1 MNWTEKKRKY
11 LALLCDPKC
20 RLSRNEIAEQ
30 LGVHSATLR
39 NWEKDE
45 EFRQALSDT
54 KTDAQEDREWV
65 TLKVVLFEKAME
77 GDVAAARL
85 LWQMR
90 EMQPTQDTEAGI
102 TLDQALELIG
112 QHLSSKTLPSM
123 NTNSGN

>member
-1 MNWTEKKRKY
+1 MKWTEKKRKY
-11 LALLCDPKC
+11 LALLSDPKC
-20 RLSRNEIAEQ
+20 WLSRNEIAEQ

-54 KTDAQEDREWV
+54 NADAQEDREWA
-65 TLKVVLFEKAME
+65 TLKAVLYEKAME

-90 EMQPTQDTEAGI
+90 EMHPTQDSETGI
-102 TLDQALELIG
+102 TLDQALKLIG
-112 QHLSSKTLPSM
+112 KHLSAKTLTST